1 MSTAF
6 AELRAAAVPTSK
18 AWLLVG
24 RARATHY
31 RHAKGADARSARPLR
46 VVPENGQALTAAEWA
61 AVLTLIN
68 SPVGRGWKWSATA
81 SAGTGWYRR
90 SCTRDPIPKCWLAW
104 CDARWR
110 AANPGKGQHV
120 TAGALFLAVFLACV
134 VEAVEAT
141 TIVLAA
147 GTARDWRSALQGV
160 VGGLVVLAVIIAGLG
175 PAVSAIPLGG
185 LRLVVGAI
193 LLIFGLQW
201 LRKAILRASGYKALH
216 DEDLIF
222 QTELAAARAADP
234 QSRRGVSDWYAFTLS
249 FKGVVLEG
257 LEVAFIAL
265 TFGSNQHDIPLA
277 SIAAIAAVLVVA
289 VAGLAV
295 RAPLARVPENAM
307 KFVVGIMLTS
317 FGMFWGAEGAH
328 AHWPGADAALLVLI
342 PGIAVLALGTVAAL
356 RRRRVSARVPQLML
370 AKEQP

>member
-1 MSTAF
+1 M
-6 AELRAAAVPTSK
+6 
-18 AWLLVG
+18 
-24 RARATHY
+24 
-31 RHAKGADARSARPLR
+31 
-46 VVPENGQALTAAEWA
+46 
-61 AVLTLIN
+61 
-68 SPVGRGWKWSATA
+68 
-81 SAGTGWYRR
+81 
-90 SCTRDPIPKCWLAW
+90 
-104 CDARWR
+104 
-110 AANPGKGQHV
+110 

-147 GTARDWRSALQGV
+147 GIARDWRSALQGV
-160 VGGLVVLAVIIAGLG
+160 VGGLVVLAAIIAGLG

-222 QTELAAARAADP
+222 RTEVAAARAAER

-249 FKGVVLEG
+249 FKGVLLEG

-277 SIAAIAAVLVVA
+277 SIAAAAAVLVVA
-289 VAGLAV
+289 VAGVAV
-295 RAPLARVPENAM
+295 RGPLARVPENTL
-307 KFVVGIMLTS
+307 KFIVGVMLTG
-317 FGMFWGAEGAH
+317 FGMFWGAEGAQ
-328 AHWPGADAALLVLI
+328 AHWPGSDAALLVLV
-342 PGIAVLALGTVAAL
+342 PGIAGLALGLVAAL
-356 RRRRVSARVPQLML
+356 RRRRRPEPALSASVL
-370 AKEQP
+370 ARERP